1 MPLRRLRRI
10 HSAAHNIFEM
20 SEMQYALVAYVRNS
34 LGEFVEGLRREL
46 HPEFAHLPAHVS
58 VLPPRPLNGSE
69 ADAVE
74 QLLQRCRSV
83 EPFEISMGGV
93 EAFLPTTPTVFLQI
107 SYAAYKLRELHDLVN
122 SGPLE
127 YNEPL
132 PYMPHLTIAK
142 VSSSER
148 AREVYC
154 VSRDRWDR
162 YEGKRRALI
171 DSLTFVRGKGMQWT
185 DIVPIEL
192 GNRASAPAR

>member
-1 MPLRRLRRI
+1 MPEL
-10 HSAAHNIFEM
+10 
-20 SEMQYALVAYVRNS
+20 QYALVAYVRNA

-58 VLPPRPLNGSE
+58 VLPPRPLRGTES
-69 ADAVE
+69 DAVE
-74 QLLQRCRSV
+74 HLAKLCRSM
-83 EPFEISMGGV
+83 EPFEISLGGV

-122 SGPLE
+122 SGGLA
-127 YNEPL
+127 YDEPL

-142 VSSSER
+142 VSSPER
-148 AREVYC
+148 ARELYA

-162 YEGKRRALI
+162 YEGQRRALI
-171 DSLTFVRGKGMQWT
+171 DSLTFVRGDGFRWT

-192 GNRASAPAR
+192 GQRSSIKA

>member
-1 MPLRRLRRI
+1 MP
-10 HSAAHNIFEM
+10 EP
-20 SEMQYALVAYVRNS
+20 QYALVAYVRNA
-34 LGEFVEGLRREL
+34 LGEFVEGLRNEL

-58 VLPPRPLNGSE
+58 VLPPRPLHGSE

-74 QLLQRCRSV
+74 RLTRLCQTV

-122 SGPLE
+122 SGALE
-127 YNEPL
+127 YSEPL

-142 VSSSER
+142 LSSPER

-154 VSRDRWDR
+154 ISRDRWDR
-162 YEGKRRALI
+162 YEGKRRTLI
-171 DSLTFVRGKGMQWT
+171 ESLTFVRGSGMDWT

-192 GNRASAPAR
+192 GHRSSALAR

>member
-1 MPLRRLRRI
+1 MRRI
-10 HSAAHNIFEM
+10 IFFEM
-20 SEMQYALVAYVRNS
+20 SEPQYALVAYVRDA

-58 VLPPRPLNGSE
+58 VLPPRPLHGSE

-74 QLLQRCRSV
+74 RLVELCRSV

-122 SGPLE
+122 AGPLE
-127 YNEPL
+127 YREPL

-142 VSSSER
+142 VSSSDR

-154 VSRDRWDR
+154 ISRDRWDR
-162 YEGKRRALI
+162 YEGKRRTLI
-171 DSLTFVRGKGMQWT
+171 DSLTFVRGSGMRWT

-192 GNRASAPAR
+192 GRRASAPVR

>member
-1 MPLRRLRRI
+1 MPEL
-10 HSAAHNIFEM
+10 
-20 SEMQYALVAYVRNS
+20 QYALVAYVRNA
-34 LGEFVEGLRREL
+34 LGEFVENLRREL

-58 VLPPRPLNGSE
+58 ILPPRPLHGSE

-74 QLLQRCRSV
+74 QLVQLCRNV
-83 EPFEISMGGV
+83 DPFEISMGGV

-122 SGPLE
+122 SGALE
-127 YNEPL
+127 FREPL

-142 VSSSER
+142 VSSPER

-154 VSRDRWDR
+154 ISRDRWDR
-162 YEGKRRALI
+162 YEGKRRTGI
-171 DSLTFVRGKGMQWT
+171 NSLTFVRGTGTEWT

-192 GNRASAPAR
+192 GQRAPARVR